1 MGSKGR
7 WLIILF
13 IVLNRI
19 IGSNRCGLRRREY
32 ASKKISETSTVM
44 VLPMTPQDANAAGNV
59 HGGVIMKLIDEVG
72 GIVAVRHARSNV
84 VTASVDK
91 IDFIHPVLIGDV
103 VTLRASLNLVGRTS
117 MEVGVRVEAEN
128 PLTGEIKHTASAFLT
143 YVALDK
149 NGSPTEVSPLILETE
164 EDKRR
169 NREAQARREARLR
182 ERIKKD

>member
-1 MGSKGR
+1 MQ
-7 WLIILF
+7 
-13 IVLNRI
+13 
-19 IGSNRCGLRRREY
+19 
-32 ASKKISETSTVM
+32 AKKISETSTVM

-128 PLTGEIKHTASAFLT
+128 PLTGEIKHTAFAFLT
-143 YVALDK
+143 YVALDR
-149 NGSPTEVSPLILETE
+149 NGSPTEVPPLILETE

-169 NREAQARREARLR
+169 NWEAQARREVRLHGR
-182 ERIKKD
+182 VKKD

>member
-1 MGSKGR
+1 MQ
-7 WLIILF
+7 
-13 IVLNRI
+13 
-19 IGSNRCGLRRREY
+19 
-32 ASKKISETSTVM
+32 AKKINETSTVM